1 MSGRRPDSE
10 VTRFKEYDYRNNA
23 NLVLQ
28 TETPRSKTSKE
39 PTGEPESLKGQLIH
53 AFGDRAVTTKA
64 PVEKVEKKKVNE
76 EKKAKKRGAAQVDDA
91 FFASLRRPTKR
102 TRTTVLDTDELDGV
116 KYHPKTRETRQSY
129 ESLLNFVR
137 QKLGDQ
143 QQSVIMSCADE
154 VLSILKDEEINPKQK
169 QQLLASPELL
179 SSVDSDQMSLLYKIA
194 TAITDYDDEAGDDEE
209 EAVVV
214 GDDDSEDSDDV
225 VAAVDEEDSGD
236 EDDGEEPGQGDVVG
250 RGAGADRGAED
261 DNLDLNPNDISAY
274 WLQKELTKFVVDAHQ
289 SQQMAKDVV
298 SILEKDI
305 RLGEM
310 ENDLVELLGYTQFEF
325 VKLLLRNRM
334 KIVYCTKLGQ
344 AQSGQERE
352 EIEKQ
357 MASTPE
363 GEEIL
368 NILKGKATNESAT
381 LKGRMQREQR
391 EMTRRAQLKLEAR
404 DILEREEAR
413 VPVTEVLDLE
423 DLAFQQGGHLMSN
436 KQCKLPEGSYQK
448 QKKGYE
454 EITIPA
460 NKSPAFSSDERL
472 IPITELPDWAQA
484 GFEGVKTLNRIQS
497 KVYKGFF
504 EGSDN
509 LLLCAPTGAG
519 KTNCAMLAML
529 HEIGLHV
536 TNKKKLTV
544 DLDSFKMIYVAP
556 MKSLVQEMVTNFGK
570 RLEPFGIKVAE
581 LTGDASMTRQQ
592 IQETQLII
600 TTPEKWDV
608 ITRKSGDRSYTKLVR
623 LIIIDEI
630 HLLHDDRGPVLEA
643 IIARTIRQI
652 ESTQEMV
659 RLIGL
664 SATLPNYH
672 DVATLLR
679 VKPENLFAFKNNMRP
694 IPLEQTY
701 IGVSVKSPFKRFQK
715 MNEICYEKVTAHA
728 KDSQVLV
735 FVHSRKETN
744 STAVMLRD
752 NAVSDNTIVRYVGED
767 PAVREILR
775 SEAETCKSPQLSD
788 LLPYGFAVHHAGM
801 TREDRNLVED
811 LFKEGHIRV
820 LVSTATLAWGVN
832 LPAHA
837 VVIKGTKV
845 YSPDQG
851 DWVELSHLDVMQM
864 FGRAG
869 RPGYDLKGEACLI
882 TGRQELQ
889 YYLSLLNEQLPIE
902 SQFIKKLADNL
913 NAEIVLG
920 TVQTVKEAVTWLGYT
935 YLYVCMLRNPELYGI
950 LDIEN
955 DRTLKQ
961 RRYDLIHSA
970 ATVLAKNNL
979 INYDRKSGNFQVTD
993 LGRIASHYYIAHHS
1007 MSVYNEHLKPTTSD
1021 IELLKI
1027 FSLSNEFANVAVR
1040 PDEREELKRL
1050 LDRVPIPIKESMEEP
1065 SAKINVLLQAYIS
1078 RLELDGFSLVSDM
1091 VFIRQSAGR
1100 IMRCLFEIALKR
1112 GWAALA
1118 ERCLKYC
1125 QMIERRMWSTQSEL
1139 RQFRSLAPAVLK
1151 TLERKGLTVDKLYP
1165 LDSSQI
1171 GEAIDHSAARK
1182 AVHSLVHSFPRLD
1195 LSATVQPITRS
1206 LLRMELTI
1214 LCDFNYNAEYHGPS
1228 VPFWILVQDVDGETI
1243 LHHEMFVLKER
1254 FAKDKT
1260 HEHYL
1265 SFSVPLFEPLPPQYF
1280 IKVLADR
1287 WLGSETILP
1296 VSFRNLLLPE
1306 KYPPHT
1312 DLLDLQP
1319 LPVAALKNPA
1329 FESLYKDLKYFNP
1342 IQTQVFNTF
1351 YNTDQNSLVCSP
1363 SGSGKALCAEFAI
1376 MREWS
1381 KETPG
1386 IIVYVAP
1393 FAAIANRRLEEWSE
1407 KFGKIGKR
1415 VSLLT
1420 GEWALDNK
1428 LLSSSD
1434 ISIATPEIWDMALRR
1449 WNKRKV
1455 VQNVKL
1461 YIFDEL
1467 HMIGADDGPTYE
1479 IVVSRVRMINSQ
1491 LQMQKAAE
1499 LKQKISQI
1507 PSPTRIIGLASSLA
1521 NAPDVGAWIGA
1532 TPHSLFNFHSN
1543 IRPVPLEIQ
1552 MQGFD
1557 SPSFKANILSMNKL
1571 LLYSVSHHAED
1582 KPVMIFA
1589 PSRALCRSLA
1599 QDLIIHSSA
1608 EATPK
1613 RFLHVPVQD
1622 LQPLLVRLSSS
1633 ALKESLSLGVGFY
1646 HEALTE
1652 TDKQIVM
1659 SLYKSGAIQVL
1670 IVSQALVWEVPV
1682 SAHLVVLMGTQYY
1695 EGKESRYVDYPITTV
1710 LEMLGKAGRPG
1721 EDESAKCLIFGHSRR
1736 KEFYKKFI
1744 HEPLPIESHLDQEF
1758 SDHLNA
1764 EVVLKTVENKQ
1775 EAVDYLTWTFYY
1787 RRITQN
1793 PNYYHLKE
1801 ASHVAVSDNLSDLVE
1816 NSLTE
1821 LEDAKC
1827 VFCPDDSDI
1836 QPVNLGIIASYYY
1849 VKYTTIDVF
1858 NFLLNKNIKL
1868 KGILQVLA
1876 SSSEFEKLSIRHKE
1890 EVALKKLA
1898 SHLPHAIS
1906 KPDYSSTP
1914 TKVNIL
1920 LQAYFSRRELPPD
1933 LAKDQAEILRIS
1945 PRLIQAMVDVICS
1958 NGWLT
1963 PVLAVMEL
1971 SQMITQAMWL
1981 YEPRLKQ
1988 LPHFS
1993 AALIKKVQEEVPECE
2008 DVLDVG
2014 DLEDEQRE
2022 KVFKDLSEEQ
2032 IRDIVV
2038 AVNRYPNIEMAI
2050 ALEQESCGA
2059 GADVTVQVQFDR
2071 EELEGE
2077 KLGPVYAP
2085 HFPTEKAEGW
2095 WLVVGNPAT
2104 NTLLTIK
2111 RVNVAK
2117 TQVVTTLEFT
2127 APEEPGVHDLKVY
2140 FMCDSYFGCDQEWPL
2155 TLTVTGSGSAK
2166 KEVEEM
2172 DVV

>member
-1 MSGRRPDSE
+1 
-10 VTRFKEYDYRNNA
+10 
-23 NLVLQ
+23 
-28 TETPRSKTSKE
+28 
-39 PTGEPESLKGQLIH
+39 
-53 AFGDRAVTTKA
+53 
-64 PVEKVEKKKVNE
+64 
-76 EKKAKKRGAAQVDDA
+76 
-91 FFASLRRPTKR
+91 
-102 TRTTVLDTDELDGV
+102 
-116 KYHPKTRETRQSY
+116 
-129 ESLLNFVR
+129 
-137 QKLGDQ
+137 
-143 QQSVIMSCADE
+143 
-154 VLSILKDEEINPKQK
+154 
-169 QQLLASPELL
+169 
-179 SSVDSDQMSLLYKIA
+179 
-194 TAITDYDDEAGDDEE
+194 
-209 EAVVV
+209 
-214 GDDDSEDSDDV
+214 
-225 VAAVDEEDSGD
+225 
-236 EDDGEEPGQGDVVG
+236 
-250 RGAGADRGAED
+250 
-261 DNLDLNPNDISAY
+261 
-274 WLQKELTKFVVDAHQ
+274 
-289 SQQMAKDVV
+289 
-298 SILEKDI
+298 
-305 RLGEM
+305 
-310 ENDLVELLGYTQFEF
+310 
-325 VKLLLRNRM
+325 M

-344 AQSGQERE
+344 AQTAQERE
-352 EIEKQ
+352 QLEQQ
-357 MASTPE
+357 MMSNPE
-363 GEEIL
+363 GESIL
-368 NILKGKATNESAT
+368 NTLKGKATNESTT

-391 EMTRRAQLKLEAR
+391 ELTRRAQLKLEAL
-404 DILEREEAR
+404 DILQKEESS
-413 VPVTEVLDLE
+413 VPVSEVIDLDTI
-423 DLAFQQGGHLMSN
+423 AFQQGGHLMSN
-436 KQCKLPEGSYQK
+436 KQCKLPEGSFQK

-460 NKSPAFSSDERL
+460 VKSPPYGSDERL
-472 IPITELPDWAQA
+472 VPIAELPDWAQT
-484 GFEGVKTLNRIQS
+484 GFRDVKTLNRIQS
-497 KVYKGFF
+497 KCYKGFF

-529 HEIGLHV
+529 HEIGTCSSFASLSILGQHF
-536 TNKKKLTV
+536 TNKKKLTL

-556 MKSLVQEMVTNFGK
+556 MKSLVQEMVTNFGN
-570 RLEPFGIKVAE
+570 RLQPYGIKVAE
-581 LTGDASMTRQQ
+581 LTGDASMTKQQ
-592 IQETQLII
+592 IHDTQLII

-608 ITRKSGDRSYTKLVR
+608 ITRKSGERSYTRLVR
-623 LIIIDEI
+623 LVIIDEI
-630 HLLHDDRGPVLEA
+630 HLLHDDRGPVLESL
-643 IIARTIRQI
+643 IARTIRQI

-672 DVATLLR
+672 DVATVLR
-679 VKPENLFAFKNNMRP
+679 VKPENLYAFKNNMRP

-701 IGVSVKSPFKRFQK
+701 VGVSVKSPFKRFQK
-715 MNEICYEKVTAHA
+715 MNEICYEKVTEHA
-728 KDSQVLV
+728 KESQVLV
-735 FVHSRKETN
+735 FVHSRKETA
-744 STAVMLRD
+744 STARMLRD
-752 NAVSDNTIVRYVGED
+752 NAIADNTITRYVGED
-767 PAVREILR
+767 SGVREILR
-775 SEAETCKSPQLSD
+775 SEAESCKNPALSD
-788 LLPYGFAVHHAGM
+788 LLPYGFACHHAGM

-832 LPAHA
+832 LPAHT
-837 VVIKGTKV
+837 VIIKGTKI

-902 SQFIKKLADNL
+902 SQYIKKLADNL

-920 TVQTVKEAVTWLGYT
+920 TVQNAKEAVNWLGYT
-935 YLYVCMLRNPELYGI
+935 YLYVCMLRNPELYGVSPSAV
-950 LDIEN
+950 DK
-955 DRTLKQ
+955 DKHLKQ

-1027 FSLSNEFANVAVR
+1027 FSLSNEFSNVAVR

-1050 LDRVPIPIKESMEEP
+1050 LDRVPIPIKESMEET

-1100 IMRCLFEIALKR
+1100 IMRALFEIALKR

-1139 RQFRSLAPAVLK
+1139 RQFKVLAPGVLK
-1151 TLERKGLTVDKLYP
+1151 TVERKGLTVEKLYP

-1182 AVHSLVHSFPRLD
+1182 VVYNLVHAFPRLD

-1214 LCDFNYNAEYHGPS
+1214 LCDFTYNLEYHGPS
-1228 VPFWILVQDVDGETI
+1228 VSFWILVMDVDGENI
-1243 LHHEMFVLKER
+1243 LHHELFVLKER
-1254 FAKDKT
+1254 LARDKS
-1260 HEHYL
+1260 HEHFL
-1265 SFSVPLFEPLPPQYF
+1265 SFTVPLFEPLPPPQYF
-1280 IKVLADR
+1280 IKVVADR

-1319 LPVAALKNPA
+1319 LPVAALKNPRYEA
-1329 FESLYKDLKYFNP
+1329 IYKDMKYFNP

-1351 YNTDQNSLVCSP
+1351 YNTDQNALVCSP
-1363 SGSGKALCAEFAI
+1363 SGSGKLVCAEFAI

-1381 KETPG
+1381 RETPG

-1393 FAAIANRRLEEWSE
+1393 MVALAHRRLEEWSE
-1407 KFGKIGKR
+1407 KFAKLGKR

-1420 GEWALDNK
+1420 GEWALDSK

-1455 VQNVKL
+1455 VQSVKL

-1507 PSPTRIIGLASSLA
+1507 PSPTRIVGLASSVA

-1543 IRPVPLEIQ
+1543 VRPVPLEIQ

-1557 SPSFKANILSMNKL
+1557 HPSFKANILSMSRL

-1589 PSRALCRSLA
+1589 PSRKLCRSVA
-1599 QDLIIHSSA
+1599 QELIIHSNA
-1608 EATPK
+1608 EQTPK
-1613 RFLHVPVQD
+1613 RYLHVPAQD
-1622 LQPLLVRLSSS
+1622 LQPLLVRLSST
-1633 ALKESLSLGVGFY
+1633 ALRESLTMGVGFF

-1659 SLYKSGAIQVL
+1659 SLFKSGAIQVL
-1670 IVSQALVWEVPV
+1670 IVSQALIWEVPV
-1682 SAHLVVLMGTQYY
+1682 SAHLIIVMGTQYY
-1695 EGKESRYVDYPITTV
+1695 EGKESRYVDYPITTL
-1710 LEMLGKAGRPG
+1710 LEMIGKAGRPG
-1721 EDESAKCLIFGHSRR
+1721 EDDFAKCIIYGHSRR

-1744 HEPLPIESHLDQEF
+1744 HEPLPIESHLDQDF
-1758 SDHLNA
+1758 PDHLNA

-1801 ASHVAVSDNLSDLVE
+1801 ATHIAVSDNLSDLVE

-1827 VFCPDDSDI
+1827 VFCPNEDEV

-1858 NFLLNKNIKL
+1858 NYLLNKNIKL

-1876 SSSEFEKLSIRHKE
+1876 SSTEFERLSIRHKE
-1890 EVALKKLA
+1890 DIALKKLA
-1898 SHLPHAIS
+1898 SHLPHSIA
-1906 KPDYSSTP
+1906 KPDYSTTP

-1933 LAKDQAEILRIS
+1933 LARDQAEILRIS
-1945 PRLIQAMVDVICS
+1945 PRLIQAMVDVIAS

-1988 LPHFS
+1988 LPHFTTQ
-1993 AALIKKVQEEVPECE
+1993 LIKKYVLFTFFLPLYPFSRFQGLTSCSRIQEEIPDCAE
-2008 DVLDVG
+2008 VLDIG
-2014 DLEDEQRE
+2014 ELEDEQRD
-2022 KVFKDLSEEQ
+2022 KVLKDLTEEQ
-2032 IRDIVV
+2032 VRDIAV

-2050 ALEQESCGA
+2050 ALEEEGTQDSFSSPLPGSACTPGS
-2059 GADVTVQVQFDR
+2059 DVTVQVQFDR

-2095 WLVVGNPAT
+2095 WLVVGNPET
-2104 NTLLTIK
+2104 NSLLTIK
-2111 RVNVAK
+2111 RISVAK
-2117 TQVVTTLEFT
+2117 SQVATSLEFT
-2127 APEEPGVHDLKVY
+2127 APEEPGVYNLKVF

-2155 TLTVTGSGSAK
+2155 TLTVAGTK
-2166 KEVEEM
+2166 KEEVEEM